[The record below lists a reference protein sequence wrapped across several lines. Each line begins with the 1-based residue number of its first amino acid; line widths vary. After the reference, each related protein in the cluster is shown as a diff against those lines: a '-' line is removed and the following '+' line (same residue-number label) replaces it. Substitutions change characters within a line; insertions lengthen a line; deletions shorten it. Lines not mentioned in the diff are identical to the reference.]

1 MPALLVSQIYGVD
14 TGYEQPSLVSVWDK
28 PLPALV
34 MLQEAGW
41 GGICVC
47 QAAGD
52 RQAGKCP
59 RHHWNLFCP

>member
-41 GGICVC
+41 GGIYVC

-52 RQAGKCP
+52 RQADKCP